1 MNQPTDGELLESWRS
16 GDGSAFRELVER
28 HQAVLLHHARSIL
41 GRGQGA
47 EDAVQEALLELANRP
62 PELAREVSGNP
73 QAERAQLL
81 SWLHRVTRN
90 KTMDTIR
97 SETRRRAREAEA
109 ASAEA
114 TAGEIDRVEENDT
127 RSAVERGLEKLPD
140 AQREVLVLRLLGER
154 SYSEIA
160 EITGRKSG
168 TVGWLISKGLEA
180 LSVELAHLMPAT
192 AGAPTNT
199 LSAEGQA

>member
-1 MNQPTDGELLESWRS
+1 MGVPATRERKSGSIPKTCGSGSVEPPKDPRRWLLVADDPQGLRLFRMNQPTDGELLESWRS

-97 SETRRRAREAEA
+97 S
-109 ASAEA
+109 
-114 TAGEIDRVEENDT
+114 
-127 RSAVERGLEKLPD
+127 
-140 AQREVLVLRLLGER
+140 
-154 SYSEIA
+154 
-160 EITGRKSG
+160 
-168 TVGWLISKGLEA
+168 
-180 LSVELAHLMPAT
+180 
-192 AGAPTNT
+192 
-199 LSAEGQA
+199 